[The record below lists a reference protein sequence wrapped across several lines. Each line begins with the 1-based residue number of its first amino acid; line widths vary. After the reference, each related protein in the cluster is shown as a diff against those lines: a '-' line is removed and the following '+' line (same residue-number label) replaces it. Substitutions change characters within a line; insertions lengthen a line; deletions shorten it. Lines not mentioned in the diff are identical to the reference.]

1 MILNLILNKNSQI
14 IIYFVLLLLPICAFA
29 QTSEYTIKAAFLERF
44 TRFIEWPEESAV
56 SDTTESFVLG
66 VIGENPFGSILEQ
79 LYATQKIKNKEVE
92 IQSLSNQ
99 DEISGCH
106 LLFISKSKEKEL
118 SKILSLTKNKPILTI
133 SDANGFAENG
143 VLINLYLAEN
153 KIRFEINETAVKVS
167 GLSISYLLLN
177 AAKIVNPVKGKQ

>member
-1 MILNLILNKNSQI
+1 M
-14 IIYFVLLLLPICAFA
+14 LPICAFA

-44 TRFIEWPEESAV
+44 TRFIEWPEESAI

-66 VIGENPFGSILEQ
+66 IIGENPFGSILEQ
-79 LYATQKIKNKEVE
+79 LYATQKIKNKAVE
-92 IQSLSNQ
+92 IHSISNL

-118 SKILSLTKNKPILTI
+118 SKILSLTKDKPILTI

-153 KIRFEINETAVKVS
+153 KVRFEINETAVKTS
-167 GLSISYLLLN
+167 GLKISYLLLN
-177 AAKIVNPVKGKQ
+177 AAKIVNPVKGNQ

>member
-1 MILNLILNKNSQI
+1 MLC
-14 IIYFVLLLLPICAFA
+14 LPVVTRA

-44 TRFIEWPEESAV
+44 TRFVEWPEESAV

-66 VIGENPFGSILEQ
+66 IIGENPFGSILEQ

-92 IQSLSNQ
+92 IQSLSNL

-106 LLFISKSKEKEL
+106 LLFISKSKGKEL
-118 SKILSLTKNKPILTI
+118 SKILSLTKDKPILTI

-153 KIRFEINETAVKVS
+153 KIRFEINETAVKVF
-167 GLSISYLLLN
+167 GLTISYLLLN
-177 AAKIVNPVKGKQ
+177 TAKIVNPVKGKQ

>member
-1 MILNLILNKNSQI
+1 MSNKKLTNIKKICFLSLSL
-14 IIYFVLLLLPICAFA
+14 VLCLPVVTRA

-44 TRFIEWPEESAV
+44 TRFVEWPEESAV

-79 LYATQKIKNKEVE
+79 LYATQKVKNKEVE
-92 IQSLSNQ
+92 IQSLSNL

-118 SKILSLTKNKPILTI
+118 SKILSLTKDKPILTI

-153 KIRFEINETAVKVS
+153 KIRFEINETAVR
-167 GLSISYLLLN
+167 
-177 AAKIVNPVKGKQ
+177 

>member
-1 MILNLILNKNSQI
+1 MTCLFLILW
-14 IIYFVLLLLPICAFA
+14 LPIYTFA
-29 QTSEYTIKAAFLERF
+29 QTGEYTIKAAFLERF

-79 LYATQKIKNKEVE
+79 LYATQKMKNKEVE
-92 IQSLSNQ
+92 IHSLSNL

-118 SKILSLTKNKPILTI
+118 SKILSLTKDKPILTI
-133 SDANGFAENG
+133 SDINGFADKG
-143 VLINLYLAEN
+143 VLINLYLTED
-153 KIRFEINETAVKVS
+153 KIRFEINETAIRDS

-177 AAKIVNPVKGKQ
+177 AAKIINPVEDKR

>member
-1 MILNLILNKNSQI
+1 MIFNKSIQI
-14 IIYFVLLLLPICAFA
+14 IICFVFLLLPIGAFA

-44 TRFIEWPEESAV
+44 TRFIEWPDVSAV

-92 IQSLSNQ
+92 IQSLSNL

-118 SKILSLTKNKPILTI
+118 SKILSLTKDKPILTI

-153 KIRFEINETAVKVS
+153 KIRFEINETAVRVS
-167 GLSISYLLLN
+167 GLTVSYLLLN

>member
-1 MILNLILNKNSQI
+1 MILNKNLQI
-14 IIYFVLLLLPICAFA
+14 IIYFVLLLLPISAFA

-56 SDTTESFVLG
+56 SDTTESFVLAI
-66 VIGENPFGSILEQ
+66 IGENPFGSILEQ
-79 LYATQKIKNKEVE
+79 LYANQKIKNKEVE
-92 IQSLSNQ
+92 IQSLSNL
-99 DEISGCH
+99 DEISDCH

-118 SKILSLTKNKPILTI
+118 SKILSLTKDKPILTI

-153 KIRFEINETAVKVS
+153 KIRFEINETAVKIS
-167 GLSISYLLLN
+167 GLTISYLLLN